1 MQSSTSRRKSCTGG
15 NGTHDLSRASATQT
29 ALDIGA
35 WFDTRTPYV
44 SHTDTV
50 HIGFADQVAPYDFAL
65 DGDFNVIPEPS
76 TYALKA
82 TALAGIA

>member
-1 MQSSTSRRKSCTGG
+1 MD
-15 NGTHDLSRASATQT
+15 NV
-29 ALDIGA
+29 DID
-35 WFDTRTPYV
+35 FR
-44 SHTDTV
+44 
-50 HIGFADQVAPYDFAL
+50 DQVTPYDFAL